1 MLFNVSVKSCCCDM
15 IILSCVFYVGL
26 GAGSLDISE
35 GLMLL
40 AVSRAPVNL
49 TRLHMTLRIYLVGKG
64 AGMQIPIAVSY
75 VSRGA

>member
-49 TRLHMTLRIYLVGKG
+49 TRLHMTLRIPSGQRRRYADPYSCV
-64 AGMQIPIAVSY
+64 V
-75 VSRGA
+75 R